1 MRQVVFLR
9 LPEASLPQ
17 DDLQASRDLE
27 TQAVQ
32 LLARG
37 GDRVPA
43 PRHTDSKPKGPQE
56 TAVWMLS
63 LPGWVSAPPCVGG
76 SRGAVLLAVSPYS
89 PL

>member
-43 PRHTDSKPKGPQE
+43 PRHTDSKPKVKLQ
-56 TAVWMLS
+56 
-63 LPGWVSAPPCVGG
+63 
-76 SRGAVLLAVSPYS
+76 R
-89 PL
+89 